1 MSLSV
6 VILAAGQGKRM
17 YSDLPKVLHK
27 VGAKSTL
34 QHVLDTVQALQA
46 DQCIVVY
53 GHGGEQVL
61 SASYTRDGLE
71 WVEQTEQL
79 GTGHAVAQAAPLL
92 RQDGIVL
99 ILYGDVPLLRADTL
113 NPILAS
119 ARQGALGV
127 LTAQLDKPDGY
138 GRIVRDAAQ
147 QVLRIVED
155 KDASPAEKAI
165 GEINTGILALS
176 ADRLCEWIGQL
187 NNDNAQGEYYL
198 TDIIEMAVAAN
209 VRVDAHIAP
218 DPMEIQGINNRRQ
231 LAEVERYY
239 QRRQAAE
246 LLLQGVTLRDPDRI
260 DIRGTLKV
268 GRDVCI
274 DINAVFEGEVTL
286 GDGVSIEPNCIIRNS
301 RIGPGCLIHANS
313 VIEDAELAARV
324 EVGPFARLRPGTR
337 LAAQAKIGN
346 FVETKNALIGE
357 GSKVNH
363 LSYIGDTDVGT
374 AVNIGAGTITC
385 NYDGANKHKTII
397 EDNVFVGSNTALVA
411 PVNIGKGA
419 TIGAGST
426 ISKNVPAQALALTRS
441 PAKNI
446 PDWRRPSK
454 KKP

>member
-27 VGAKSTL
+27 VGAKSML

-286 GDGVSIEPNCIIRNS
+286 GDGV
-301 RIGPGCLIHANS
+301 
-313 VIEDAELAARV
+313 
-324 EVGPFARLRPGTR
+324 
-337 LAAQAKIGN
+337 
-346 FVETKNALIGE
+346 
-357 GSKVNH
+357 
-363 LSYIGDTDVGT
+363 
-374 AVNIGAGTITC
+374 
-385 NYDGANKHKTII
+385 
-397 EDNVFVGSNTALVA
+397 
-411 PVNIGKGA
+411 
-419 TIGAGST
+419 
-426 ISKNVPAQALALTRS
+426 
-441 PAKNI
+441 
-446 PDWRRPSK
+446 
-454 KKP
+454 